1 MRTVARRFTSVAI
14 GVPSARFYF
23 THQYTRRIMDE
34 RNDHDQVADQQDE
47 HLMIDVSDATPMDD
61 MAFFHT
67 LREAIRAEHLWQW
80 EAGADDTKS
89 VLKAIPQGVKNAGGF
104 RVVGDATLEDH
115 VFDLTLWLEDQHVF
129 RLSDIDV
136 MLLDALSLD
145 LGRGTLF
152 VRELTRQ
159 GLMYHILVFG
169 EARARELQVNVIGP
183 RMQHI
188 RDLGTLVVSSLDS
201 FSA

>member
-1 MRTVARRFTSVAI
+1 
-14 GVPSARFYF
+14 
-23 THQYTRRIMDE
+23 MDE
-34 RNDHDQVADQQDE
+34 RNDHDQVAELQDE
-47 HLMIDVSDATPMDD
+47 HLIVESPISTPTDD

-67 LREAIRAEHLWQW
+67 LREVVRTEHLWQW

-89 VLKAIPQGVKNAGGF
+89 VLKALPQGVKNASGF

-129 RLSDIDV
+129 RLADIDV

-145 LGRGTLF
+145 LGRGTLL

-169 EARARELQVNVIGP
+169 EARARELRVNVIGP

-188 RDLGTLVVSSLDS
+188 RDLGTLVVSSVDS